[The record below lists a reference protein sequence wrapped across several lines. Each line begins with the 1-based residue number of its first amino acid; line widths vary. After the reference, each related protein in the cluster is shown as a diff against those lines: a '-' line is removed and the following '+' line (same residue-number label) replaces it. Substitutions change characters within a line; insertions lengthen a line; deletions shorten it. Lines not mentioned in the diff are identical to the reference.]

1 MANPIYIKIYV
12 KGNFLIYTNETD
24 LFFADNV
31 ENVLLSKNTT
41 TSTSY
46 YLYLKGINK
55 LVNDIPFADI
65 VDESNNPY
73 VSQVYFENY
82 IYTYTGNRVSLPL
95 VSIGELNDVAISA
108 PSNGQVLEYNATSG
122 KWENVSPSALGGDMT
137 KAVYDT
143 DNDGVVDSSEKLEF
157 IGKNSTGTTIAK
169 TKVVYISGAT
179 GQRPNITLAD
189 ASLEITSSKTIGIT
203 RTSIANNADGYVI
216 THGKIHD
223 INTSAFADGDMLWL
237 SETAGEFTN
246 VIPSEP
252 AHSVFIGYVAYA
264 HPTAGKIILHIQNG
278 YELNELHGVK
288 ITSETDKDVVYYNN
302 STGLW
307 ENASITEI
315 LGYTPTTSSSE
326 FVFVYSKS
334 NLPTPSGGI
343 ITLANNVTYFITT
356 TIDLT
361 GDRLL
366 GGINTTII
374 GGSSE
379 NCILKSTGLSSST
392 ALITSSY
399 SLPIRN
405 ITITHGTALNLNG
418 DGTTTALDWFGVNF
432 TNCATVGTISNYSNF
447 IMNDSAFLN
456 SQGLTFGGSIGTIG
470 MTNCLFDCASGGTV
484 FTLPSTLTVTRRFR
498 IIYSS
503 FVVLSG
509 ETGLNASDLATI
521 GDEKYILD
529 TVNFSGG
536 GTYLTGLNA
545 TYNKSLFANCV
556 GITNTSTRGYIY
568 MLNNTT
574 GTPTNNTALWF
585 KASGVTTPMGTN
597 SKFSTPVDNRLTY
610 TGAFSQSFMVTIN
623 CNVRTSVSTQNI
635 DIGVAKN
642 GTIISE
648 SAMTILCQAGST
660 PSFGSTQIVTELT
673 TNDYIELFVKNTS
686 SANNVIVSD
695 FNMNCVK
702 IPV

>member
-1 MANPIYIKIYV
+1 MKVFI
-12 KGNFLIYTNETD
+12 KGNFFIYVDSNNLVWTD
-24 LFFADNV
+24 NC
-31 ENVLLSKNTT
+31 ENALVYKNST
-41 TSTSY
+41 TSTTY
-46 YLYLKGINK
+46 NILLKSSNARFT
-55 LVNDIPFADI
+55 DIPFSSINDETNTPYATQDI
-65 VDESNNPY
+65 
-73 VSQVYFENY
+73 FEEY
-82 IYTYTGNRVSLPL
+82 IYENTGVRFQQPL
-95 VSIGELNDVAISA
+95 ITLDDLNDVVVSA
-108 PSNGQVLEYNATSG
+108 PSNGQVIEYNSTSG

-137 KAVYDT
+137 QAVYDT
-143 DNDGVVDSSEKLEF
+143 DGDGVVDSSEKLEF
-157 IGKNSTGTTIAK
+157 IGKNSTGITIGK

-179 GQRPNITLAD
+179 GQLPNITLAD
-189 ASLEITSSKTIGIT
+189 ASTEITSSKTIGIT
-203 RTSIANNADGYVI
+203 RTSIANNTDGYVI
-216 THGKIHD
+216 THGTIHD
-223 INTSAFADGDMLWL
+223 INTSAFADGDALWL

-252 AHSVFIGYVAYA
+252 AHAVFIGYVAYA

-288 ITSETDKDVVYYNN
+288 ITSETDKDIVYYNN

-307 ENASITEI
+307 ENATIPEV
-315 LGYTPTTSSSE
+315 LGYTPSQNNSQ
-326 FVFVYSKS
+326 FVFVHSKS
-334 NLPTPSGGI
+334 NLPTPSSGV
-343 ITLANNVTYFITT
+343 ITLANNVTYYITT

-361 GDRLL
+361 GDRLV
-366 GGINTTII
+366 GGVNTTIL

-379 NCILKSTGLSSST
+379 NCILKSTGLSSAT

-405 ITITHGTALNLNG
+405 ITITHGTALNLTG
-418 DGTTTALDWFGVNF
+418 DGSTTALDWFGVNF
-432 TNCATVGTISNYSNF
+432 TNCATVGLISSYTNF

-456 SQGLTFGGSIGTIG
+456 SQGLTFGGTIGTIG
-470 MTNCLFDCASGGTV
+470 MTNCLFDCASGGTAI
-484 FTLPSTLTVTRRFR
+484 TLPSTLTVSRRFR

-536 GTYLTGLNA
+536 GTYLVGLNA

-556 GITNTSTRGYIY
+556 GITNTSTRGFMY
-568 MLNNTT
+568 MIDNTT
-574 GTPTNNTALWF
+574 GTGTNNTALWF
-585 KASGVTTPMGTN
+585 KALGTTTAMGTN
-597 SKFSTPVDNRLTY
+597 SKFTMPTSNRLTY
-610 TGAFSQSFMVTIN
+610 TGAFSQSFMVTVN

-635 DIGVAKN
+635 NIGIAKN

-648 SAMTILCQAGST
+648 SSITILCAAGST
-660 PSFGSTQIVTELT
+660 PSFGATQIVVELT
-673 TNDYIELFVKNTS
+673 TNDYVELFVQNSS

-695 FNMNCVK
+695 MNFNCVK